1 MVDSFKNATQPQ
13 TQMHIMFFFLVM
25 IKMHTQ
31 LSFFMHTVLTK
42 DSDGPSYGCNAYR
55 CGSDVPLVV
64 GTFHTVYIQSNPP
77 AADIQK
83 NLHKQISN
91 KKQHNKL
98 TLSYN

>member
-1 MVDSFKNATQPQ
+1 M
-13 TQMHIMFFFLVM
+13 FFLVT

-31 LSFFMHTVLTK
+31 LSLFKHTILTK
-42 DSDGPSYGCNAYR
+42 DNDGPSYGCNAYR

-64 GTFHTVYIQSNPP
+64 GMFHTVYIQSNPP

-91 KKQHNKL
+91 RKQRNKL
-98 TLSYN
+98 PLSYD